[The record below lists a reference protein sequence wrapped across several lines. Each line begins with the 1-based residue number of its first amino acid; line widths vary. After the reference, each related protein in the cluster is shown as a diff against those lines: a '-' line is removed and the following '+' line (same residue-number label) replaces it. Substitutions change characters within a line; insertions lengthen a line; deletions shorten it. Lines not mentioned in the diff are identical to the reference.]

1 MVALSAKSVEI
12 DVLANDE
19 PNATLM
25 SVSQPR
31 HGRAT
36 MVRGRV
42 IYVSEDNFDG
52 EDRFDY
58 SITLA
63 SGETLQGRV
72 VLQVKGNTVTRDLAL
87 TGANSLT
94 LTATALALLALGLV
108 IVFGTR
114 RRRED
119 Q

>member
-1 MVALSAKSVEI
+1 VAITAKKVEI

-19 PNATLM
+19 PNATLA
-25 SVSQPR
+25 SVSMPH

-36 MVRGRV
+36 MVKGRV
-42 IYVSEDNFDG
+42 IYVSDDNFDG
-52 EDRFDY
+52 EDSFDY
-58 SITLA
+58 WITLP
-63 SGETLQGRV
+63 SGEKLQGRV

-94 LTATALALLALGLV
+94 LTSTALALLALGLV
-108 IVFGTR
+108 IVLVSR